1 MKFIN
6 YNINEKNAHGK
17 IYLSEIFAILDLNN
31 YLLGNIFNI
40 IQTLLRFKFN
50 KNINRY
56 IKIEI
61 NK

>member
-6 YNINEKNAHGK
+6 YNINEKNVHRK

-40 IQTLLRFKFN
+40 IQTQLRFKFN

>member
-6 YNINEKNAHGK
+6 YNISEKKLHRKN
-17 IYLSEIFAILDLNN
+17 YLSEIFAILYLNH
-31 YLLGNIFNI
+31 YLLDNIFNI
-40 IQTLLRFKFN
+40 IQTQLLFKFN